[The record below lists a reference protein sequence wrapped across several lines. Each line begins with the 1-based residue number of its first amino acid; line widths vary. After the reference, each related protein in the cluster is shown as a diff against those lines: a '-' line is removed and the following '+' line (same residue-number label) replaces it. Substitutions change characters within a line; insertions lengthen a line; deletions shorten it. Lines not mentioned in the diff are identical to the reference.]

1 MRLGNIKRMALPTP
15 LNGGRSLASGKKA
28 IMEKT
33 TRSQDKELREMHRVL
48 KSIASKL
55 DRANFYEYMLYVQ
68 DKKRIM
74 RVSFLSG
81 IMRGLG
87 GAIGF
92 TLLGAVVVY
101 ILQRIADSH
110 LPGIAEFIAELIN
123 IVNSKRS

>member
-1 MRLGNIKRMALPTP
+1 MKEGYYGEDYQVTGQRVKGD
-15 LNGGRSLASGKKA
+15 AS
-28 IMEKT
+28 
-33 TRSQDKELREMHRVL
+33 RL

>member
-1 MRLGNIKRMALPTP
+1 
-15 LNGGRSLASGKKA
+15 
-28 IMEKT
+28 MEKT

-92 TLLGAVVVY
+92 TLLGPWLY
-101 ILQRIADSH
+101 TFCRE
-110 LPGIAEFIAELIN
+110 LPTVICQ
-123 IVNSKRS
+123 V

>member
-1 MRLGNIKRMALPTP
+1 
-15 LNGGRSLASGKKA
+15 
-28 IMEKT
+28 MEKT

-110 LPGIAEFIAELIN
+110 LPGIAELIAELIN

>member
-92 TLLGAVVVY
+92 TLLVVY